1 MKKTVTFVLIL
12 LLQVILSSISIV
24 LYLKVS
30 TLEAQ
35 ESTLLA
41 TPINQTLLMNLKLL
55 QIEFKGVSTIIQC
68 I

>member
-12 LLQVILSSISIV
+12 LLQVILSSILIV

-35 ESTLLA
+35 ESTLSA

-55 QIEFKGVSTIIQC
+55 EIEFKEFLQ
-68 I
+68 